1 MSKSDDLIVS
11 SIIHNIGLL
20 NNLMDSRV
28 KEIVESQFRLT
39 YETIRKTDL
48 SSTQEE
54 VLNEIKSNFY
64 FKYLGKLYIEDDK
77 VALRNSKLLKNEE

>member
-28 KEIVESQFRLT
+28 KEIVESQFRFT